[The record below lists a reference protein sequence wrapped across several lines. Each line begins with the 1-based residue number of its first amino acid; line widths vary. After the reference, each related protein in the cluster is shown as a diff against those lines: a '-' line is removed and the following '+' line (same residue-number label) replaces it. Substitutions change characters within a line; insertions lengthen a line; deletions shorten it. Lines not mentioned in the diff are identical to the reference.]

1 MTRHRVVLPG
11 EHRIIVVYGYDPAGL
26 GFFLSVIRAGKRVV
40 EYDALQP
47 GYDGLP
53 GLLRALE
60 AASVVNAD
68 AVHAALDEL
77 VEGDLA
83 DIHDDAVRAVAEM
96 ISNLRRE
103 AGE

>member
-11 EHRIIVVYGYDPAGL
+11 EHRFIVVYGYDPAGL
-26 GFFLSVIRAGKRVV
+26 GFFLTVVRAAKRVV
-40 EYDALQP
+40 DYDALQP

-60 AASVVNAD
+60 AAGVVNAD
-68 AVHAALDEL
+68 AVQAALDAL
-77 VEGDLA
+77 VDGDVSE
-83 DIHDDAVRAVAEM
+83 IQDDAVRSVAEM
-96 ISNLRRE
+96 ISNLKRE